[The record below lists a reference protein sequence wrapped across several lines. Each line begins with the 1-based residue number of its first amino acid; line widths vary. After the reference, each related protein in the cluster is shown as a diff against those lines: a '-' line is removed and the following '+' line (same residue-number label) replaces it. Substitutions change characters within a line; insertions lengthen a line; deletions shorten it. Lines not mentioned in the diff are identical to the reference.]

1 MGDRKHQPSKNQS
14 NLKLK
19 AKENQKCRMRETNVG
34 QIHHHRSLSHKEP
47 DLEK

>member
-1 MGDRKHQPSKNQS
+1 MHPSSKNQS
-14 NLKLK
+14 IPELK
-19 AKENQKCRMRETNVG
+19 AKENQRCRMRETNVG